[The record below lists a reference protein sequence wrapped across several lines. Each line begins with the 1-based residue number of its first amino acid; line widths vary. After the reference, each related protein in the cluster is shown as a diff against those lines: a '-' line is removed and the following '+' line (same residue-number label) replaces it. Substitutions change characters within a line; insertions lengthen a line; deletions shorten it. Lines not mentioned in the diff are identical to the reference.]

1 MYIRQLI
8 PMGSVL
14 AIVLSS
20 QVAEPLTDARLTA
33 IAKSMQV
40 AQLPAPTGHRQP
52 TLNDLPPSL
61 REEEKSDAEAGPT
74 QDSQADIPNV
84 EQDGRQTG
92 RRRTPREQF
101 DNGVPRICDPC

>member
-1 MYIRQLI
+1 MHIRQVI
-8 PMGSVL
+8 PIGSVL
-14 AIVLSS
+14 AIMLAT
-20 QVAEPLTDARLTA
+20 QVTEPLSDARLTA
-33 IAKSMQV
+33 IANSVQV

-61 REEEKSDAEAGPT
+61 REEEKSDTEAGPT
-74 QDSQADIPNV
+74 QDPQADIPDV
-84 EQDGRQTG
+84 EQGDQQTG